1 MIIMKQMLV
10 NLLLEMLRSYGYQT
24 APCDFCDIVCRRGD
38 YELFVMC
45 SPERDLSLL
54 DRFADDVHG
63 RNGLFV
69 TMRKFR
75 GNVDT
80 GAYLRDTGVVIWDRD
95 VLAAH
100 VGKFRK
106 AFMKENELDEMIGN
120 WIINDIESRSYRE
133 TFLQKGSVVYDGA
146 TYDGVMYNDPRE
158 TPSAA
163 SPSQDVSRAGPLSG
177 RHPVES
183 GRVIIAEDDD
193 GSRLSASSGAG
204 LPTQPYPPQPAAA
217 AQPYPPQPA
226 AAAQPY
232 PPQPAFVQQPVQD
245 FGNVSGQSPISLPSS
260 EIRVGPDSVI
270 SAARA
275 TIGEVNAVRLKFI
288 PYWKYSYSINVDKMF
303 CGERIRISGNGSGLY
318 NAVNG
323 MRDDMEIG
331 SISVLR
337 SLPTDDYEEK
347 EAKISADEVRQ
358 NIVKELSGKYTRD
371 VSSNETNAQV
381 IISQSKVFRPS
392 ESDFTIDIKQI
403 YVPVWEARGRK
414 KSIEVNAYSGKPLEV
429 PADDGVEFV

>member
-1 MIIMKQMLV
+1 M
-10 NLLLEMLRSYGYQT
+10 
-24 APCDFCDIVCRRGD
+24 RG
-38 YELFVMC
+38 
-45 SPERDLSLL
+45 SLS
-54 DRFADDVHG
+54 
-63 RNGLFV
+63 
-69 TMRKFR
+69 
-75 GNVDT
+75 
-80 GAYLRDTGVVIWDRD
+80 
-95 VLAAH
+95 
-100 VGKFRK
+100 
-106 AFMKENELDEMIGN
+106 
-120 WIINDIESRSYRE
+120 
-133 TFLQKGSVVYDGA
+133 
-146 TYDGVMYNDPRE
+146 
-158 TPSAA
+158 
-163 SPSQDVSRAGPLSG
+163 SPSYLVRN
-177 RHPVES
+177 
-183 GRVIIAEDDD
+183 
-193 GSRLSASSGAG
+193 
-204 LPTQPYPPQPAAA
+204 PTLA
-217 AQPYPPQPA
+217 PQPA